1 MRIWDDQLN
10 NNTGNILLE
19 NSSMSEE
26 RDNGISKAPRTMTT
40 HQEMPETS
48 GLELLEAVITPGS
61 KVRKGLKK

>member
-1 MRIWDDQLN
+1 MRIWEDQLN

-26 RDNGISKAPRTMTT
+26 RDNGISKAPGTMTT

-61 KVRKGLKK
+61 KIRKGLEK

>member
-1 MRIWDDQLN
+1 MTTWEDQLN

-40 HQEMPETS
+40 HREMPGTS

-61 KVRKGLKK
+61 KVRKGLEK

>member
-1 MRIWDDQLN
+1 MRTWEDQLN

-26 RDNGISKAPRTMTT
+26 RDNGISKAQRTMTT

-48 GLELLEAVITPGS
+48 SLELLEAVITPGS
-61 KVRKGLKK
+61 KVRKGLEK

>member
-1 MRIWDDQLN
+1 MRIWEDQLN

-26 RDNGISKAPRTMTT
+26 RDNGISKAPRTMTI
-40 HQEMPETS
+40 HQEMPETL

-61 KVRKGLKK
+61 KVRKGLEK